1 MLLFTYRFIITTVK
15 IGVIFMAKSVM
26 TIYAIQLIQM
36 FSFALFLPAMV
47 NFIDDTMSRGEAVKG
62 QALYT
67 MMITVSSV
75 IASVAGGII
84 LDAFGAKTLTFVST
98 VITLLGALIVI
109 ACVDK
114 VKHNKT
120 PEPRK

>member
-1 MLLFTYRFIITTVK
+1 MIYIAH
-15 IGVIFMAKSVM
+15 IFQ
-26 TIYAIQLIQM
+26 T
-36 FSFALFLPAMV
+36 FSFGLFLPAMV

-67 MMITVSSV
+67 MMTTVSSV

-84 LDAFGAKTLTFVST
+84 LDAYGAKTLTFVST
-98 VITLLGALIVI
+98 VITLLGALIII

-114 VKHNKT
+114 VKQNKT